1 MSAVARYAQPQDG
14 AVCSVCGRR
23 YPRTEYGSL
32 DLRLTKTKAYP
43 LEFTLAPT
51 PPTEHSFVS
60 VPLEKNPAPQVD
72 LSSLSVPRHLT
83 PEILELFPQ
92 GAFTRQPDA
101 GSRVR

>member
-1 MSAVARYAQPQDG
+1 MALTEILSAAVWERLRCVECGRPLRPAEDG

-23 YPRTEYGSL
+23 YPRTGYGSL

-72 LSSLSVPRHLT
+72 LPAFR
-83 PEILELFPQ
+83 FP
-92 GAFTRQPDA
+92 GT
-101 GSRVR
+101 